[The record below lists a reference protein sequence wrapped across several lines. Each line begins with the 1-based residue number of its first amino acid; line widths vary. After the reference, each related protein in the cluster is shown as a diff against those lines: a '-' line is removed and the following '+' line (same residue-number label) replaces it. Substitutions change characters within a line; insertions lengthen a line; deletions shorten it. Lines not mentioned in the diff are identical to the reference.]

1 MKIIKDTFKYISIGG
16 LVIICSFLCQCSNNN
31 QSKSNDRSDYVQ
43 RAREQDSLRIAHYQ
57 DSVEKARLM
66 TIAQKEKEEAERVKA
81 DQERKKQEEAKRVEE
96 RRVAEEQAKRVAE
109 EKKKYVG
116 TLSGHEY
123 IDLGLSALWATC
135 NVGASSPSEYG
146 SYFAWG
152 ETNAKW
158 DFENTYTL
166 NDSPN
171 IGKDISETKYDVAT
185 VNWGNDWCMP
195 TKSQWEELITKCNW
209 EWTTHGNH
217 KGWKITG
224 PSGQSIFLPAAGWY
238 LGKYGNT
245 IAEKYCKYWS
255 STLSYEYSFDAYAYD
270 GQDRDME
277 GYDTEY
283 GMPIRPVVSS
293 LARRLIRLRAEK
305 ESYNTLV
312 SDEAKKTAPTFGLR

>member
-1 MKIIKDTFKYISIGG
+1 MSKHYIYTILILLSC
-16 LVIICSFLCQCSNNN
+16 LLLCQCSNNN

-43 RAREQDSLRIAHYQ
+43 RARKQDSLRIAHYQ
-57 DSVEKARLM
+57 DSVEKASL
-66 TIAQKEKEEAERVKA
+66 TVIAQKEKEEAERVKA
-81 DQERKKQEEAKRVEE
+81 EQERKKQEEAKRVEE

-109 EKKKYVG
+109 EKKKYTG

-123 IDLGLSALWATC
+123 VDLGLSAWWATC

-152 ETNAKW
+152 ETTSKW

-171 IGKDISETKYDVAT
+171 IGKDISGTKYDAAN

-195 TKSQWEELITKCNW
+195 TKSQWEELISKCSW
-209 EWTTHGNH
+209 EWTTQSNH

-245 IAEKYCKYWS
+245 IAETYCKYWS
-255 STLSYEYSFDAYAYD
+255 STLSYEYSFNAYAYD
-270 GQDRDME
+270 GQDRDMDD
-277 GYDTEY
+277 YATDY
-283 GMPIRPVVSS
+283 GMTIRPVVSS
-293 LARRLIRLRAEK
+293 SGKKLAKIDKQLQ
-305 ESYNTLV
+305 SYDELV
-312 SDEAKKTAPTFGLR
+312 SEEAKKAAPTFGLR